1 MATRNLAEQELLGGG
16 PLTSRKK
23 ASWTKTLIDFARR
36 KPLGAIGAG
45 ILILFVFL
53 AIFAPLI
60 DRYDPNVIDPFNALQ
75 GPSLEHFFGT
85 DNFGRDMYSRVIN
98 GAKLSMYVGLVSTA
112 VGTIIGS
119 LLGLASAYFR
129 GWVDL
134 LLQRWLDIMFIFPSL
149 ILALAIVTVFQGGT
163 LIETIGFGSLYW
175 GSLNAIVIAI
185 AIPRVPGTA
194 RVVRS
199 VALSVMGKQY
209 MDASEAVGAKPMRQ
223 IFRHLTPNC
232 MAPFIVYATAQI
244 GGAILT
250 ESSLSFLGI
259 GVSPEIAS
267 WGRMLSIEGM
277 RYFEVHPY
285 LAIFPGIA
293 ISAAVFGVNLFG
305 DALRDVLDPRLRGSE
320 RR

>member
-1 MATRNLAEQELLGGG
+1 MATRNLTEHELLGR
-16 PLTSRKK
+16 PLTARRKT
-23 ASWTKTLIDFARR
+23 SWLKTILDFARR
-36 KPLGAIGAG
+36 KPLGAIGAAV
-45 ILILFVFL
+45 LVLFVFM

-60 DRYDPNVIDPFNALQ
+60 DRYDPNVTDPFNALQ
-75 GPSLEHFFGT
+75 RPSLEHFFGT

-98 GAKLSMYVGLVSTA
+98 GAKLSIYVGLVSTA

-119 LLGLASAYFR
+119 LLGLLGAYYK

-134 LLQRWLDIMFIFPSL
+134 LLQRFLDIMFIFPGL
-149 ILALAIVTVFQGGT
+149 VLALAIVTVFQGGT
-163 LIETIGFGSLYW
+163 LIDTVGFGSPYW

-185 AIPRVPGTA
+185 AIPRIPGTA

-199 VALSVMGKQY
+199 VALSVMGTQY
-209 MDASEAVGAKPMRQ
+209 MDASQAVGAKPMRQ

-232 MAPFIVYATAQI
+232 MAPFIVYSTAQI

-250 ESSLSFLGI
+250 ESSLSFLGV
-259 GVSPEIAS
+259 GVAPEVAS

-277 RYFEVHPY
+277 RYFETHAY

-320 RR
+320 KR

>member
-1 MATRNLAEQELLGGG
+1 MATRDLAEQELSRG
-16 PLTSRKK
+16 PLTIRKK
-23 ASWTKTLIDFARR
+23 TNLWAKTIEFTRR
-36 KPLGAIGAG
+36 KPLGAFGAAV
-45 ILILFVFL
+45 LILFVFM

-60 DRYDPNVIDPFNALQ
+60 DRYDPNVTEPFNALQ
-75 GPSLEHFFGT
+75 RPSLEHFFGT

-98 GAKLSMYVGLVSTA
+98 GAKLSIYVGLVSTA
-112 VGTIIGS
+112 LGAAAGS
-119 LLGLASAYFR
+119 LLGLAGAYFK

-134 LLQRWLDIMFIFPSL
+134 LIQRWMDIMFIFPDL
-149 ILALAIVTVFQGGT
+149 VLALAIVTVFQGGA
-163 LIETIGFGSLYW
+163 LIDTIGFGSAYW

-199 VALSVMGKQY
+199 VALSVMGQQY
-209 MDASEAVGAKPMRQ
+209 MDASQAVGAKPMRQ

-250 ESSLSFLGI
+250 ESSLSFLGV
-259 GVSPEIAS
+259 GVAPEVAS

-277 RYFEVHPY
+277 RYFETHPY

-293 ISAAVFGVNLFG
+293 ISAAVFGSNLFG